1 MSEFKKYIEKNKE
14 SWNKRTP
21 VHYSS
26 NFYDLESFKKGETS
40 LKSMELNALGDV
52 NGKSML
58 HLQCH
63 FGQDTLS
70 WARMGA
76 DITGVDLSDQS
87 IDTAKSL
94 SQEIN
99 VDAEFINQDV
109 LELDL
114 QKEFDI
120 VFSSYG
126 AIGWL
131 PDLKK
136 WGATVAK
143 HLKKGGTFLLVEF
156 HPFIDLLDETKYDY
170 FYKAKPDQE
179 LEIGTYTDGGTDLKH
194 ENCWWN
200 HSLSE
205 VFVALESN
213 GLKLQSFEEFDHSP
227 YHLRGMVKKE
237 EGKFVMQGRE
247 KQALPYV
254 FSVKATKK

>member
-1 MSEFKKYIEKNKE
+1 MNEFQKYIDKNKA

-21 VHYSS
+21 VHYKS
-26 NFYDLESFKKGETS
+26 NFYDLDSFKKGETS

-52 NGKSML
+52 KGKTML

-76 DITGVDLSDQS
+76 DITGVDLSEKS
-87 IDTAKSL
+87 IEAADNL
-94 SQEIN
+94 SQEIG
-99 VDAEFINQDV
+99 VEAKFINHDV
-109 LELDL
+109 LSLDL
-114 QKEFDI
+114 KKEYDI

-131 PDLKK
+131 PNLKK

-143 HLKKGGTFLLVEF
+143 HLKQGGTFLLVEF
-156 HPFIDLLDETKYDY
+156 HPFTDLLDNTKYDY
-170 FYKAKPDQE
+170 FYKAKPDLE
-179 LEIGTYTDGGTDLKH
+179 LETGTYTDGGEEIKH
-194 ENCWWN
+194 ESCWWN
-200 HSLSE
+200 HALSE

-213 GLKLQSFEEFDHSP
+213 GLKLQSFEEFDYNP
-227 YHLRGMVKKE
+227 YHLRGFVKKE
-237 EGKFVMQGRE
+237 DGKFVIKGRE

-254 FSVKATKK
+254 YAVKATKR